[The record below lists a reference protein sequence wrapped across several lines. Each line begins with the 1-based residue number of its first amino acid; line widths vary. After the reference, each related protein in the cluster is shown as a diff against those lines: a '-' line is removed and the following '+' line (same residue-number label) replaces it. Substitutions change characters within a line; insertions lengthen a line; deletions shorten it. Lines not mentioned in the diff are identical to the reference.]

1 MVLPKRAFL
10 IHNEII
16 PLKQNVQASFSN
28 FDTHKSHD
36 IFALIGKN
44 FLAMPLPTG
53 VEYVVSENL
62 YTTTQKGL
70 EIPGWGEDLEA
81 QKLKEMYKA

>member
-1 MVLPKRAFL
+1 M
-10 IHNEII
+10 IDSEIMLYFDVYTGCYKWFCQNVHFI

-62 YTTTQKGL
+62 CTTTQKGL
-70 EIPGWGEDLEA
+70 EIPG
-81 QKLKEMYKA
+81 

>member
-28 FDTHKSHD
+28 FDT
-36 IFALIGKN
+36 
-44 FLAMPLPTG
+44 
-53 VEYVVSENL
+53 
-62 YTTTQKGL
+62 QK
-70 EIPGWGEDLEA
+70 P
-81 QKLKEMYKA
+81 

>member
-1 MVLPKRAFL
+1 MVLPKRGFL

-36 IFALIGKN
+36 IFALIGKTFSCYAPAHWCGICSFKKSPYN
-44 FLAMPLPTG
+44 PTEG
-53 VEYVVSENL
+53 IGNSWVRRGSRSP
-62 YTTTQKGL
+62 KS
-70 EIPGWGEDLEA
+70 
-81 QKLKEMYKA
+81 

>member
-10 IHNEII
+10 THNEII

-36 IFALIGKN
+36 IFAFIGKN

-53 VEYVVSENL
+53 VE
-62 YTTTQKGL
+62 
-70 EIPGWGEDLEA
+70 
-81 QKLKEMYKA
+81 